1 MSGYDDYE
9 DDMPTSTLSDHDIE
23 RLLAGVIPDNKE
35 AAPLVVLVDLIRAE
49 GAGSPSEVMVAEVAR
64 EAAMLARATSS
75 ASVLT
80 RAQPPRR
87 WAGWRL
93 RPQLVMAATAVLLF
107 SGVSGVAI
115 AANGAAPGD
124 PLYGIDRALEKI
136 GIGAG
141 HAQER
146 LAEANSLLSDGDARE
161 ALRHAA
167 QVFDETDDVSEA
179 LEIQDARAALEN
191 AAGSLDDD
199 DGATSNDLVRDNVST
214 LLEYLRENLGKQVG
228 ADGKDFGQG
237 VADLAHEIAPGQGQR
252 PTPGPP
258 NDNEP
263 QDDEVGG
270 PQSGGSGNGGGNS
283 GGNGGNGAP
292 GNSGTAPGR
301 NQDS

>member
-1 MSGYDDYE
+1 MSRYDDYE
-9 DDMPTSTLSDHDIE
+9 DDMSTSTLSDHDIE
-23 RLLAGVIPDNKE
+23 RLLAGVTPDSKE
-35 AAPLVVLVDLIRAE
+35 AAQLVVFVDLIRAE
-49 GAGSPSEVMVAEVAR
+49 GDGSPSEAMVAQVAR

-75 ASVLT
+75 AFPLT
-80 RAQPPRR
+80 RAQPSRR

-93 RPQLVMAATAVLLF
+93 RPQLVMAATAILLF

-141 HAQER
+141 NAQER

-161 ALRHAA
+161 ALRHAVE
-167 QVFDETDDVSEA
+167 VFDETDGVSEA
-179 LEIQDARAALEN
+179 ADIRDARAALEN

-199 DGATSNDLVRDNVST
+199 GATSNNLIRDNVST
-214 LLEYLRENLGKQVG
+214 LLEYLRANLGEQVG

-237 VADLAHEIAPGQGQR
+237 VADLAREIAPGQGQR
-252 PTPGPP
+252 PTPDPAH
-258 NDNEP
+258 DDEP

-270 PQSGGSGNGGGNS
+270 PPSGGSDNGGGS
-283 GGNGGNGAP
+283 GGNGAP
-292 GNSGTAPGR
+292 GNSGNAPGR